1 MGSDVRLADGCVVGK
16 PPMLGPRSSASGD
29 AVGPAELGD
38 EVAVGAGAV
47 VLAGAVIAAGCVI
60 GDQAHVRE
68 RTTIG
73 EGSVVG
79 RGVSVENDV
88 QIGANVRLQ
97 TNAYV
102 TAWSV
107 VEDDVFV
114 APGVVTTNDPTAG
127 RRAEGQELRGV
138 TLRRACRIGG
148 GAVLLPG
155 VEVGEEAFVA
165 AGAVVTADV
174 PARAVVMG
182 VPARVVREVS
192 EDELL

>member
-1 MGSDVRLADGCVVGK
+1 
-16 PPMLGPRSSASGD
+16 
-29 AVGPAELGD
+29 
-38 EVAVGAGAV
+38 
-47 VLAGAVIAAGCVI
+47 

-68 RTTIG
+68 RASIG

-88 QIGANVRLQ
+88 TLGSRVRLQ

-114 APGVVTTNDPTAG
+114 APGVVLTNDQTAG
-127 RRAEGQELRGV
+127 RRAPGEELRGA

-165 AGAVVTADV
+165 AGAVVTVDV

-182 VPARVVREVS
+182 VPARVVRDVAE
-192 EDELL
+192 EELL